1 MFRLLRRGPFALLWA
16 GATVSATG
24 DAMSWVALVWLV
36 YRQRGQAGDVA
47 ALAAAYTAPVALG
60 GLLAGRLLDR
70 FDRRRLLAAD
80 NLVRGLAF
88 ATVPVAAALGLLSL
102 THLYLVAACYG
113 LLKMVS
119 LAGFPTLIPA
129 YVDDRDLQRANAL
142 EGLSFGISQAAGA
155 ALAAVLLPL
164 VGATTLLAVDAA
176 SYLGYALCLA
186 RLPDGRPPAA
196 APAGAARGRSLL
208 AVARFVW
215 RTRALRSTTAMFM
228 LFNIGEGALL
238 VFLPVYS
245 QRLGTGVAGYGLLV
259 SAVTV
264 GELAGS
270 LGAGALVTDRL
281 GSRIVAAQL
290 AAAVLLAGLLLQP
303 PLAPTLV
310 LLAAFGA
317 MTTPMTAWAQTLRM
331 RLTPEGLHGR
341 LFALLRTAM
350 QATPPLGAAL
360 AAVTLPRG
368 VTPTVTAVVAVMAV
382 PALVAAP
389 GLVRSEVRL
398 PGSPSR

>member
-1 MFRLLRRGPFALLWA
+1 MLRLLRRGPFALLWA
-16 GATVSATG
+16 GATVSTTG

-47 ALAAAYTAPVALG
+47 ALAVAYTAPVAVG

-80 NLVRGLAF
+80 NLVRGLAYL
-88 ATVPVAAALGLLSL
+88 TVPVAAALGLLTL

-119 LAGFPTLIPA
+119 LAGFPALIPA
-129 YVDDRDLQRANAL
+129 YVEGADLQRANAL
-142 EGLSFGISQAAGA
+142 EGLSFGVSQAAGA
-155 ALAAVLLPL
+155 ALAAVLLP
-164 VGATTLLAVDAA
+164 VAGAVPLLAVDGL
-176 SYLGYALCLA
+176 SYLAYALCLA
-186 RLPDGRPPAA
+186 RLPAGRSPA
-196 APAGAARGRSLL
+196 APAARDRGRSLV
-208 AVARFVW
+208 AVARLVW
-215 RTRALRSTTAMFM
+215 RTRALRATTVMFM
-228 LFNIGEGALL
+228 LFNVGEGALL
-238 VFLPVYS
+238 VVLPVYS
-245 QRLGTGVAGYGLLV
+245 GQAGAGVAGYGLLV

-270 LGAGALVTDRL
+270 LGAGAVVVSRL
-281 GSRIVAAQL
+281 GPRIVAAQV
-290 AAAVLLAGLLLQP
+290 AAATLLAGLLVRP
-303 PLAPTLV
+303 PLAVTLV
-310 LLAAFGA
+310 LLAGFGA

-331 RLTPEGLHGR
+331 RLVPEGLHGR

-360 AAVTLPRG
+360 AAVTVPRG
-368 VTPTVTAVVAVMAV
+368 VAPTVVAVVALMAV

-389 GLVRSEVRL
+389 GLARAEVQA
-398 PGSPSR
+398 PG

>member
-1 MFRLLRRGPFALLWA
+1 MLRLLRRGPFALLWA
-16 GATVSATG
+16 GATVSTTG

-47 ALAAAYTAPVALG
+47 ALAVAYTAPVAVG

-80 NLVRGLAF
+80 NLVRGLAYL
-88 ATVPVAAALGLLSL
+88 TVPVAAALGVLTL

-119 LAGFPTLIPA
+119 LAGFPALIPA
-129 YVDDRDLQRANAL
+129 YVEGADLQRANAL
-142 EGLSFGISQAAGA
+142 EGLSFGVSQAAGA
-155 ALAAVLLPL
+155 ALAAVLLP
-164 VGATTLLAVDAA
+164 VAGAVPLLAVDGL
-176 SYLGYALCLA
+176 SYLAYALCLA
-186 RLPDGRPPAA
+186 RLPAGRSPA
-196 APAGAARGRSLL
+196 APAARDRGRSLV
-208 AVARFVW
+208 AVARLVW
-215 RTRALRSTTAMFM
+215 RTRALRATTVMFM
-228 LFNIGEGALL
+228 LFNVGEGALL

-245 QRLGTGVAGYGLLV
+245 GQAGAGVAGYGLLV

-270 LGAGALVTDRL
+270 LGAGAVVVSRL
-281 GSRIVAAQL
+281 GPRIVAAQV
-290 AAAVLLAGLLLQP
+290 AAATLLAGLLVRP
-303 PLAPTLV
+303 PLAVTLV
-310 LLAAFGA
+310 LLAGFGA

-331 RLTPEGLHGR
+331 RLVPEGLHGR

-360 AAVTLPRG
+360 AAVTVPRG
-368 VTPTVTAVVAVMAV
+368 
-382 PALVAAP
+382 
-389 GLVRSEVRL
+389 
-398 PGSPSR
+398 SPRRWWRWWP

>member
-1 MFRLLRRGPFALLWA
+1 MLRLLRRGPFALLWA
-16 GATVSATG
+16 GATVSTTG

-47 ALAAAYTAPVALG
+47 ALAVAYTAPVAVG

-80 NLVRGLAF
+80 NLVRGLAYL
-88 ATVPVAAALGLLSL
+88 TVPVAAALGLLTL

-119 LAGFPTLIPA
+119 LAGFPALIPA
-129 YVDDRDLQRANAL
+129 YVEGADLQRANAL
-142 EGLSFGISQAAGA
+142 EGLSFGVSQAAGA
-155 ALAAVLLPL
+155 ALAAVLLP
-164 VGATTLLAVDAA
+164 VAGAVPLLAVDGL
-176 SYLGYALCLA
+176 SYLAYALCLA
-186 RLPDGRPPAA
+186 RLPAGRSPA
-196 APAGAARGRSLL
+196 APAARDRGRSLV
-208 AVARFVW
+208 AVARLVW
-215 RTRALRSTTAMFM
+215 RTRALRATTVMFM
-228 LFNIGEGALL
+228 LFNVGEGALL

-245 QRLGTGVAGYGLLV
+245 GQAGAGVAGYGLLV

-270 LGAGALVTDRL
+270 LGAGAVVVSRL
-281 GSRIVAAQL
+281 GPRIVAAQV
-290 AAAVLLAGLLLQP
+290 AAATLLAGLLVRP
-303 PLAPTLV
+303 PLAVTLV
-310 LLAAFGA
+310 LLAGFGA

-331 RLTPEGLHGR
+331 RLVPEGLHGR

-360 AAVTLPRG
+360 AAVTVPRG
-368 VTPTVTAVVAVMAV
+368 VAPTVVAVVALMAV

-389 GLVRSEVRL
+389 GLARAEVQA
-398 PGSPSR
+398 PG

>member
-16 GATVSATG
+16 GATVSTTG

-47 ALAAAYTAPVALG
+47 VLAAAYTAPVAIG
-60 GLLAGRLLDR
+60 GLLAGSLLDR

-88 ATVPVAAALGLLSL
+88 LTVPVAAALGLLTL

-129 YVDDRDLQRANAL
+129 YVDDADLQRANAL
-142 EGLSFGISQAAGA
+142 EGLSFGASQAAGA
-155 ALAAVLLPL
+155 ALAAVLLPA
-164 VGATTLLAVDAA
+164 VGAAPLLALDAL
-176 SYLGYALCLA
+176 SYLAYALCLA
-186 RLPDGRPPAA
+186 RLPAGRPGAVAA
-196 APAGAARGRSLL
+196 GGGRRRSLV

-215 RTRALRSTTAMFM
+215 RTRPLRSTTAMFM

-245 QRLGTGVAGYGLLV
+245 GQLGTGVAGYGLLV

-270 LGAGALVTDRL
+270 IGAGAVAVDRL
-281 GSRIVAAQL
+281 GPRIVAAQL
-290 AAAVLLAGLLLQP
+290 AAAALLAGLLLRP
-303 PLAPTLV
+303 PLVPTLV
-310 LLAAFGA
+310 LLAGFGA

-331 RLTPEGLHGR
+331 RLTPEGLQGR

-360 AAVTLPRG
+360 AAATVPRG
-368 VTPTVTAVVAVMAV
+368 VAPTVAAVVAVMAA
-382 PALVAAP
+382 PALLAAP
-389 GLVRSEVRL
+389 GLARAEVRPL
-398 PGSPSR
+398 DSPFR

>member
-16 GATVSATG
+16 GATISTTG

-47 ALAAAYTAPVALG
+47 VLAAAYTAPVAVG
-60 GLLAGRLLDR
+60 GLLAGSLLDR

-88 ATVPVAAALGLLSL
+88 LTVPAAAALGPLTL

-129 YVDDRDLQRANAL
+129 YVDDADLQRANAL
-142 EGLSFGISQAAGA
+142 EGLSFGTSQAAGA

-164 VGATTLLAVDAA
+164 VGAVPLLALDAL
-176 SYLGYALCLA
+176 SYLAYAACLA
-186 RLPDGRPPAA
+186 RLPAGRPVAAAAGDGR
-196 APAGAARGRSLL
+196 RRSLL
-208 AVARFVW
+208 AVVRFVW
-215 RTRALRSTTAMFM
+215 RTRPLRSTTAMFM

-245 QRLGTGVAGYGLLV
+245 GQLGTGVAGYGLLV

-270 LGAGALVTDRL
+270 IGAGAVAVDRL
-281 GSRIVAAQL
+281 GPRIVAAQL
-290 AAAVLLAGLLLQP
+290 AAAALLAGLLLRP
-303 PLAPTLV
+303 PLVPTLV

-331 RLTPEGLHGR
+331 RLTPEALQGR

-360 AAVTLPRG
+360 AATTVPRG
-368 VTPTVTAVVAVMAV
+368 VAPTVAAIVAVMAA
-382 PALVAAP
+382 PALLAAP
-389 GLVRSEVRL
+389 GLARAEVRPL
-398 PGSPSR
+398 DSPSR

>member
-1 MFRLLRRGPFALLWA
+1 MFGLLRRGPFALLWA
-16 GATVSATG
+16 GATVSTTG

-36 YRQRGQAGDVA
+36 HGQRGRAGDVA
-47 ALAAAYTAPVALG
+47 MLAAAYTAPVAVG
-60 GLLAGRLLDR
+60 GLLAGSLLDR

-80 NLVRGLAF
+80 NLVRAVAF
-88 ATVPVAAALGLLSL
+88 ATVPAAAALGLLTL

-142 EGLSFGISQAAGA
+142 EGLSFGVSQAAGA
-155 ALAAVLLPL
+155 ALAAVLLPV
-164 VGATTLLAVDAA
+164 VGAAPLLAVDAL
-176 SYLGYALCLA
+176 SYLAYALCLA
-186 RLPDGRPPAA
+186 RLPAGRPAA
-196 APAGAARGRSLL
+196 AQGHGGRRGSLL

-228 LFNIGEGALL
+228 LFNVGEGALL

-245 QRLGTGVAGYGLLV
+245 GAGYGLLV

-270 LGAGALVTDRL
+270 LGAGAAGSDRL
-281 GSRIVAAQL
+281 GPRIVAAQL
-290 AAAVLLAGLLLQP
+290 AAAGLLCGLLLRP
-303 PLAPTLV
+303 PLPATLV

-360 AAVTLPRG
+360 AAVTVPRG
-368 VTPTVTAVVAVMAV
+368 VAPTVAAVVAVMAV
-382 PALVAAP
+382 PALLAAP
-389 GLVRSEVRL
+389 GLARAEIRL

>member
-1 MFRLLRRGPFALLWA
+1 MFRLLRQGPFALLWA
-16 GATVSATG
+16 GATVSTTG

-60 GLLAGRLLDR
+60 GLLAGSLLDR

-88 ATVPVAAALGLLSL
+88 ATVPVAAAFGQLSL
-102 THLYLVAACYG
+102 PHLYLVAACYG

-129 YVDDRDLQRANAL
+129 YVEDRDLQRANAL

-164 VGATTLLAVDAA
+164 VGAVPLLAVDAA

-186 RLPDGRPPAA
+186 RLPDGRPPAPRA
-196 APAGAARGRSLL
+196 DGGRGRSLL

-215 RTRALRSTTAMFM
+215 QTRALRSTTVMFM

-290 AAAVLLAGLLLQP
+290 AAAVLLSGLLLQP
-303 PLAPTLV
+303 PLVPTLV

-360 AAVTLPRG
+360 AAVTVPRG
-368 VTPTVTAVVAVMAV
+368 VAPTVAAVVAVMAV
-382 PALVAAP
+382 PAVAAAP
-389 GLVRSEVRL
+389 GLVRAEVRL
-398 PGSPSR
+398 PDSPSR

>member
-16 GATVSATG
+16 GATVSTTG

-36 YRQRGQAGDVA
+36 YGQRGQAGDVA
-47 ALAAAYTAPVALG
+47 VLAAAYTAPVAIG
-60 GLLAGRLLDR
+60 GLLAGGLLDR

-88 ATVPVAAALGLLSL
+88 LTVPVAAALGLLTL

-129 YVDDRDLQRANAL
+129 YVDDADLQRANAL
-142 EGLSFGISQAAGA
+142 EGLSFGASQAAGA

-164 VGATTLLAVDAA
+164 VGAVPLLALDAL
-176 SYLGYALCLA
+176 SYLAYALCLA
-186 RLPDGRPPAA
+186 RLPAGRPVAAAAGDGR
-196 APAGAARGRSLL
+196 RRSLV

-215 RTRALRSTTAMFM
+215 RTRPLRSTTAMFM

-245 QRLGTGVAGYGLLV
+245 ERLGTGVAGYGLLV
-259 SAVTV
+259 SAMTV

-270 LGAGALVTDRL
+270 IGAGAVAVDRL
-281 GSRIVAAQL
+281 GPRIVAAQL
-290 AAAVLLAGLLLQP
+290 AAAGLLAALLLRP
-303 PLAPTLV
+303 PPVPTLA

-331 RLTPEGLHGR
+331 RLTPEGLQGR
-341 LFALLRTAM
+341 LFALLRTSM

-360 AAVTLPRG
+360 AAATVPRG
-368 VTPTVTAVVAVMAV
+368 VAPTVAAIVAVMAV
-382 PALVAAP
+382 PALLAAP
-389 GLVRSEVRL
+389 GLARAEVRPL
-398 PGSPSR
+398 DSPSR

>member
-1 MFRLLRRGPFALLWA
+1 MLRLLRRGPFALLWA
-16 GATVSATG
+16 GATVSTTG

-36 YRQRGQAGDVA
+36 YQQRGQAGDVA
-47 ALAAAYTAPVALG
+47 ALAVAYTAPVAVG

-88 ATVPVAAALGLLSL
+88 LTVPVAAALGLLTL

-129 YVDDRDLQRANAL
+129 YVEGADLQRANAL
-142 EGLSFGISQAAGA
+142 EGLSFGVSQAAGA
-155 ALAAVLLPL
+155 ALAALLLP
-164 VGATTLLAVDAA
+164 VAGAVPLLAVDAL
-176 SYLGYALCLA
+176 SYLAYALCLA
-186 RLPDGRPPAA
+186 RLPAGRPPAA
-196 APAGAARGRSLL
+196 PAADDRGRSLG

-215 RTRALRSTTAMFM
+215 RTRALRATTVMFM
-228 LFNIGEGALL
+228 LFNVGEGALL

-245 QRLGTGVAGYGLLV
+245 GQVGAGVAGYGLLV

-270 LGAGALVTDRL
+270 LGAGAVVVDRL
-281 GSRIVAAQL
+281 GPRIVAAQV
-290 AAAVLLAGLLLQP
+290 AAATLLAGLLLRP
-303 PLAPTLV
+303 PLVVTLV
-310 LLAAFGA
+310 LLAGFGA

-331 RLTPEGLHGR
+331 RLAPEGLHGR

-360 AAVTLPRG
+360 AAVTVPRG
-368 VTPTVTAVVAVMAV
+368 VAPTVVAVVALMAV
-382 PALVAAP
+382 PALAAAP
-389 GLVRSEVRL
+389 GLARAEVQT
-398 PGSPSR
+398 PG

>member
-16 GATVSATG
+16 GATVSTTG

-47 ALAAAYTAPVALG
+47 VLAAAYTAPVAIG
-60 GLLAGRLLDR
+60 GLLAGSLLDR

-88 ATVPVAAALGLLSL
+88 LTVPVAAALGLLTL

-129 YVDDRDLQRANAL
+129 YVDDADLQRANAL
-142 EGLSFGISQAAGA
+142 EGLSFGASQAAGA
-155 ALAAVLLPL
+155 ALAAVLLPA
-164 VGATTLLAVDAA
+164 VGAAPLLALDAL
-176 SYLGYALCLA
+176 SYLAYALCLA
-186 RLPDGRPPAA
+186 RLPAGRLGAVAA
-196 APAGAARGRSLL
+196 GGGRRRSLV

-215 RTRALRSTTAMFM
+215 RTRPLRSTTAMFM

-245 QRLGTGVAGYGLLV
+245 GQLGTGVAGYGLLV

-270 LGAGALVTDRL
+270 IGAGAVAVDRL
-281 GSRIVAAQL
+281 GPRIVAAQL
-290 AAAVLLAGLLLQP
+290 AAAALLAGLLLRP
-303 PLAPTLV
+303 PLVPTLV
-310 LLAAFGA
+310 LLAGFGA

-331 RLTPEGLHGR
+331 RLTPEGLQGR

-360 AAVTLPRG
+360 AAATVPRG
-368 VTPTVTAVVAVMAV
+368 VAPTVAAVVAVMAA
-382 PALVAAP
+382 PALLAAP
-389 GLVRSEVRL
+389 GLARAEVRPL
-398 PGSPSR
+398 DSPFR

>member
-1 MFRLLRRGPFALLWA
+1 MLRLLRRGPFALLWA
-16 GATVSATG
+16 GATVSTTG

-47 ALAAAYTAPVALG
+47 VLAAAYTAPVAVG
-60 GLLAGRLLDR
+60 GLLAGSLLDR

-88 ATVPVAAALGLLSL
+88 LTVPVAAALGLLTL

-129 YVDDRDLQRANAL
+129 YVDDADTQRANAL
-142 EGLSFGISQAAGA
+142 EGLSFGASQAAGA

-164 VGATTLLAVDAA
+164 VGAVPLLALDAL
-176 SYLGYALCLA
+176 SYLVYALCLV
-186 RLPDGRPPAA
+186 RLPAGRPVAA
-196 APAGAARGRSLL
+196 AAGDGPRRSLL

-215 RTRALRSTTAMFM
+215 RTRPLRSTTAMFM

-245 QRLGTGVAGYGLLV
+245 GQLGTGVAGYGLLV

-270 LGAGALVTDRL
+270 IGAGAVAVDRL
-281 GSRIVAAQL
+281 GPRIVAAQL
-290 AAAVLLAGLLLQP
+290 AAAALLAGLLLRP
-303 PLAPTLV
+303 PLVPTLV

-331 RLTPEGLHGR
+331 RLTPEGLQGR

-360 AAVTLPRG
+360 AAATVPRG
-368 VTPTVTAVVAVMAV
+368 VAPTVAAIVAVMAV
-382 PALVAAP
+382 PALLAAP
-389 GLVRSEVRL
+389 GLARAEVRPL
-398 PGSPSR
+398 DSPSR

>member
-16 GATVSATG
+16 GATVSTTG

-47 ALAAAYTAPVALG
+47 VLAAAYTAPVAVG
-60 GLLAGRLLDR
+60 GLLAGGLLDR

-80 NLVRGLAF
+80 SLVRGLAF
-88 ATVPVAAALGLLSL
+88 LTVPVAAALGLLTL

-129 YVDDRDLQRANAL
+129 YVDDADLQRANAL
-142 EGLSFGISQAAGA
+142 EGLSFGASQAAGA

-164 VGATTLLAVDAA
+164 VGAVPLLALDALT
-176 SYLGYALCLA
+176 YLAYAVCLA
-186 RLPDGRPPAA
+186 RLPAGRPVAAANGDGR
-196 APAGAARGRSLL
+196 RRSLL
-208 AVARFVW
+208 AVVGLVW
-215 RTRALRSTTAMFM
+215 RTRPLRSTTAMFM

-245 QRLGTGVAGYGLLV
+245 GQLGTGVAGYGLLV

-270 LGAGALVTDRL
+270 IGAGAVAVDRL
-281 GSRIVAAQL
+281 GPRIVAAQL
-290 AAAVLLAGLLLQP
+290 AAAALLAGLLLRP
-303 PLAPTLV
+303 PLVPTLV

-331 RLTPEGLHGR
+331 RLTPEGLQGR

-360 AAVTLPRG
+360 AATTVPRG
-368 VTPTVTAVVAVMAV
+368 VAPTVAAIVAVMAA
-382 PALVAAP
+382 PALLAAP
-389 GLVRSEVRL
+389 GLARAEVRPL
-398 PGSPSR
+398 DSPSR

>member
-16 GATVSATG
+16 GATVSTTG

-47 ALAAAYTAPVALG
+47 VLAAAYTAPVAVG
-60 GLLAGRLLDR
+60 GLLAGSLLDR

-88 ATVPVAAALGLLSL
+88 LTVPAAAALGLLTL
-102 THLYLVAACYG
+102 PHLYLVAACYG

-129 YVDDRDLQRANAL
+129 YVEDADLQRANAL
-142 EGLSFGISQAAGA
+142 EGLSFGASQAAGA

-164 VGATTLLAVDAA
+164 VGAVPLLALDALT
-176 SYLGYALCLA
+176 YLAYAVCLA
-186 RLPDGRPPAA
+186 RLPAGRPVAAAAGDGR
-196 APAGAARGRSLL
+196 RRSLL
-208 AVARFVW
+208 AVVGFVW
-215 RTRALRSTTAMFM
+215 RTRPLRSTTAMFM

-245 QRLGTGVAGYGLLV
+245 GQLGTGVAGYGLLV

-270 LGAGALVTDRL
+270 IGAGAVAVDRL
-281 GSRIVAAQL
+281 GPRIVAAQL
-290 AAAVLLAGLLLQP
+290 AAAALLAGLLLRP
-303 PLAPTLV
+303 PLVPTLV

-331 RLTPEGLHGR
+331 RLTPEGLQGR

-350 QATPPLGAAL
+350 QATPPLGAAM
-360 AAVTLPRG
+360 AATTVPRG
-368 VTPTVTAVVAVMAV
+368 VAPTVAAIVAVMAA
-382 PALVAAP
+382 PALLAAP
-389 GLVRSEVRL
+389 GLARAEVRPL
-398 PGSPSR
+398 DSPSR

>member
-1 MFRLLRRGPFALLWA
+1 
-16 GATVSATG
+16 
-24 DAMSWVALVWLV
+24 MSWVALVWLV

-47 ALAAAYTAPVALG
+47 ALAAAYTAPVAVG
-60 GLLAGRLLDR
+60 GLLAGGLLDR

-88 ATVPVAAALGLLSL
+88 LTVPVAAALGLLTL
-102 THLYLVAACYG
+102 THLYLVAAWYG

-129 YVDDRDLQRANAL
+129 YVDDADLQRANAL
-142 EGLSFGISQAAGA
+142 EGLSFGASQAAGA
-155 ALAAVLLPL
+155 ALAAVLLPV
-164 VGATTLLAVDAA
+164 VGAAPLLALDAL
-176 SYLGYALCLA
+176 SYLAYAFCLA
-186 RLPDGRPPAA
+186 RLPASRPVAATDGGGR
-196 APAGAARGRSLL
+196 RRSLW

-215 RTRALRSTTAMFM
+215 RTRPLRSTTAMFM

-245 QRLGTGVAGYGLLV
+245 GQLGGGVAGYGLLL

-270 LGAGALVTDRL
+270 IGAGAVAVERL
-281 GSRIVAAQL
+281 GPRIVAAQL
-290 AAAVLLAGLLLQP
+290 AAAALLAGLLLRP
-303 PLAPTLV
+303 PLVPTLV

-331 RLTPEGLHGR
+331 RLTPEGLQGR

-350 QATPPLGAAL
+350 QATPPLGRRWPPPPCPGAW
-360 AAVTLPRG
+360 PR
-368 VTPTVTAVVAVMAV
+368 PW
-382 PALVAAP
+382 P
-389 GLVRSEVRL
+389 
-398 PGSPSR
+398 PSWP

>member
-1 MFRLLRRGPFALLWA
+1 MLRLLRRGPFALLWA
-16 GATVSATG
+16 GATVSTTG

-36 YRQRGQAGDVA
+36 YRQRGRAGDVA
-47 ALAAAYTAPVALG
+47 VLAAAYTAPVAIG

-80 NLVRGLAF
+80 NLARGLVF
-88 ATVPVAAALGLLSL
+88 VTVPLAAAVGLLTL
-102 THLYLVAACYG
+102 THLYLAAACYG

-119 LAGFPTLIPA
+119 LAGFPALIPA
-129 YVDDRDLQRANAL
+129 YVEDADLQRANAL

-155 ALAAVLLPL
+155 ALAAVLLPV
-164 VGATTLLAVDAA
+164 VGAVPLLAVDAL
-176 SYLGYALCLA
+176 SYLAYALCLA
-186 RLPDGRPPAA
+186 RLPAGRAPAA
-196 APAGAARGRSLL
+196 PPGEVRGRSLL
-208 AVARFVW
+208 AVTRFVW
-215 RTRALRSTTAMFM
+215 GTRALRSTTVMFM
-228 LFNIGEGALL
+228 LFNVGEGALL

-245 QRLGTGVAGYGLLV
+245 GQLGTGVAGYGLLV

-270 LGAGALVTDRL
+270 LGAGAVVVDRL
-281 GSRIVAAQL
+281 GRRIVAAQL
-290 AAAVLLAGLLLQP
+290 AAAALLAGLLLR
-303 PLAPTLV
+303 LSLVVTLV
-310 LLAAFGA
+310 LLAGFGA

-360 AAVTLPRG
+360 AAATVPRG
-368 VTPTVTAVVAVMAV
+368 VTPTVAAVVAVMAV
-382 PALVAAP
+382 PALLAGP
-389 GLVRSEVRL
+389 GLARAEVRL

>member
-1 MFRLLRRGPFALLWA
+1 MLRLLRRGPFALLWA
-16 GATVSATG
+16 GATVSTTG

-47 ALAAAYTAPVALG
+47 VLAAAYTAPVAVG
-60 GLLAGRLLDR
+60 GLLAGSLLDR

-88 ATVPVAAALGLLSL
+88 LTVPVAAALGLLTL

-129 YVDDRDLQRANAL
+129 YVDDADTQRANAL
-142 EGLSFGISQAAGA
+142 EGLSFGASQAAGA

-164 VGATTLLAVDAA
+164 VGAVPLLALDAL
-176 SYLGYALCLA
+176 SYLVYALCLV
-186 RLPDGRPPAA
+186 RLPAGRPVAA
-196 APAGAARGRSLL
+196 AAGDGPRRSLL

-215 RTRALRSTTAMFM
+215 RTRPLRSTTAMFM

-245 QRLGTGVAGYGLLV
+245 GQLGTGVAGYGLLV

-270 LGAGALVTDRL
+270 IGAGAVAVDRL
-281 GSRIVAAQL
+281 GPRIVAAQL
-290 AAAVLLAGLLLQP
+290 AAAALLAGLLLRP
-303 PLAPTLV
+303 PLVPTLV

-331 RLTPEGLHGR
+331 RLTPEGLQGR
-341 LFALLRTAM
+341 VFALLRTAM

-360 AAVTLPRG
+360 AAATVPRG
-368 VTPTVTAVVAVMAV
+368 VAPTVAAIVAVMAV
-382 PALVAAP
+382 PALLAAP
-389 GLVRSEVRL
+389 GLARAEVRPL
-398 PGSPSR
+398 DSPSR

>member
-1 MFRLLRRGPFALLWA
+1 MLRLLRRGPFALLWA
-16 GATVSATG
+16 GATVSTTG

-47 ALAAAYTAPVALG
+47 VLAAAYTAPVAVG
-60 GLLAGRLLDR
+60 GLLAGSLLDR

-88 ATVPVAAALGLLSL
+88 LTVPVAAALGLLTL

-113 LLKMVS
+113 LLKMVG

-129 YVDDRDLQRANAL
+129 YVDDADTQRANAL
-142 EGLSFGISQAAGA
+142 EGLSFGASQAAGA

-164 VGATTLLAVDAA
+164 VGAVPLLALDAL
-176 SYLGYALCLA
+176 SYLVYALCLV
-186 RLPDGRPPAA
+186 RLPAGRPVAA
-196 APAGAARGRSLL
+196 AAGDGPRRSLL

-215 RTRALRSTTAMFM
+215 RTRPLRSTTAMFM

-245 QRLGTGVAGYGLLV
+245 GQLGTGVAGYGLLV

-264 GELAGS
+264 
-270 LGAGALVTDRL
+270 
-281 GSRIVAAQL
+281 
-290 AAAVLLAGLLLQP
+290 
-303 PLAPTLV
+303 
-310 LLAAFGA
+310 
-317 MTTPMTAWAQTLRM
+317 RM
-331 RLTPEGLHGR
+331 RLTPEGLQGR

-360 AAVTLPRG
+360 AAATVPRG
-368 VTPTVTAVVAVMAV
+368 VAPTVAAIVAVMAV
-382 PALVAAP
+382 PALLAAP
-389 GLVRSEVRL
+389 GLARAEVRPL
-398 PGSPSR
+398 DSPSR

>member
-1 MFRLLRRGPFALLWA
+1 
-16 GATVSATG
+16 
-24 DAMSWVALVWLV
+24 MSWVALVWLV

-47 ALAAAYTAPVALG
+47 ALAVAYTAPVAVG

-80 NLVRGLAF
+80 NLVRGLAYL
-88 ATVPVAAALGLLSL
+88 TVPVAAALGLLTL

-119 LAGFPTLIPA
+119 LAGFPALIPA
-129 YVDDRDLQRANAL
+129 YVEGADLQRANAL
-142 EGLSFGISQAAGA
+142 EGLSFGVSQAAGA
-155 ALAAVLLPL
+155 ALAAVLLP
-164 VGATTLLAVDAA
+164 VAGAVPLLAVDGL
-176 SYLGYALCLA
+176 SYLAYALCLA
-186 RLPDGRPPAA
+186 RLPAGRSPA
-196 APAGAARGRSLL
+196 APAARDRGRSLV
-208 AVARFVW
+208 AVARLVW
-215 RTRALRSTTAMFM
+215 RTRALRATTVMFM
-228 LFNIGEGALL
+228 LFNVGEGALL

-245 QRLGTGVAGYGLLV
+245 GQAGAGVAGYGLLV

-270 LGAGALVTDRL
+270 LGAGAVVVSRL
-281 GSRIVAAQL
+281 GPRIVAAQV
-290 AAAVLLAGLLLQP
+290 AAATLLAGLLVRS
-303 PLAPTLV
+303 PLAVTLV
-310 LLAAFGA
+310 LLAGFGA

-331 RLTPEGLHGR
+331 RLVPEGLHGR

-360 AAVTLPRG
+360 AAVTVPRG
-368 VTPTVTAVVAVMAV
+368 VAPTVVAVVALMAV

-389 GLVRSEVRL
+389 GLARAEVQA
-398 PGSPSR
+398 PG

>member
-1 MFRLLRRGPFALLWA
+1 
-16 GATVSATG
+16 
-24 DAMSWVALVWLV
+24 
-36 YRQRGQAGDVA
+36 
-47 ALAAAYTAPVALG
+47 
-60 GLLAGRLLDR
+60 
-70 FDRRRLLAAD
+70 
-80 NLVRGLAF
+80 
-88 ATVPVAAALGLLSL
+88 VAAALGLLTL

-129 YVDDRDLQRANAL
+129 YVDDADLQRANAL
-142 EGLSFGISQAAGA
+142 EGLGFGASQATGA
-155 ALAAVLLPL
+155 ALAAVLLPA
-164 VGATTLLAVDAA
+164 VGAAPLLALDGL
-176 SYLGYALCLA
+176 SYLVYALCLA
-186 RLPDGRPPAA
+186 RLPAGRPLAAAAGDGR
-196 APAGAARGRSLL
+196 RSLL

-215 RTRALRSTTAMFM
+215 RTRPLRSTTAMFM

-245 QRLGTGVAGYGLLV
+245 GQLGTGVAGYGLLL

-270 LGAGALVTDRL
+270 IGAGAVAVERL
-281 GSRIVAAQL
+281 GPRIAAAQL
-290 AAAVLLAGLLLQP
+290 AAAALLAGLLLRP
-303 PLAPTLV
+303 PLVPTLV

-331 RLTPEGLHGR
+331 RLTPEGLQGR

-360 AAVTLPRG
+360 AATTVPRG
-368 VTPTVTAVVAVMAV
+368 VAPTVAAIVAVMAV
-382 PALVAAP
+382 PALLAAP
-389 GLVRSEVRL
+389 GLARAEVRPL
-398 PGSPSR
+398 DSPSR

>member
-16 GATVSATG
+16 GATVSTTG

-47 ALAAAYTAPVALG
+47 ALAAAYTAPVAVG
-60 GLLAGRLLDR
+60 GLLAGSLLDR

-80 NLVRGLAF
+80 NLARGLAF
-88 ATVPVAAALGLLSL
+88 ATVPVAAALGQLTL

-129 YVDDRDLQRANAL
+129 YVEDRDLQRANAL
-142 EGLSFGISQAAGA
+142 ESLSFGISQAAGA

-164 VGATTLLAVDAA
+164 VGAVALLAVDAA
-176 SYLGYALCLA
+176 SYLGYAICLA
-186 RLPDGRPPAA
+186 RLPEGRPLAA
-196 APAGAARGRSLL
+196 GPGGRGGSLV

-215 RTRALRSTTAMFM
+215 RTRALRSTTVMFM

-245 QRLGTGVAGYGLLV
+245 QRLGTGVAGYGLLL

-290 AAAVLLAGLLLQP
+290 AAAVLLSGLLLRP
-303 PLAPTLV
+303 PLVPTLV

-360 AAVTLPRG
+360 AAVTVPRG
-368 VTPTVTAVVAVMAV
+368 VGPTVAAVVAVMAV
-382 PALVAAP
+382 PALAAAP
-389 GLVRSEVRL
+389 GLVRAEVRL
-398 PGSPSR
+398 RDSPSR

>member
-1 MFRLLRRGPFALLWA
+1 MLRLLRRGPFALLWA
-16 GATVSATG
+16 GATVSTTG

-47 ALAAAYTAPVALG
+47 VLAAAYTAPVAVG
-60 GLLAGRLLDR
+60 GLLAGSLLDR

-88 ATVPVAAALGLLSL
+88 LTVPVAAALGLLTL

-129 YVDDRDLQRANAL
+129 YVDDADTQRANAL
-142 EGLSFGISQAAGA
+142 EGLSFGASQAAGA

-164 VGATTLLAVDAA
+164 VGAVPLLALDAL
-176 SYLGYALCLA
+176 SYLVYALCLV
-186 RLPDGRPPAA
+186 RLPAGRPVAA
-196 APAGAARGRSLL
+196 AAGDGPRRSLL

-215 RTRALRSTTAMFM
+215 RTRPLRSTTAMFM

-245 QRLGTGVAGYGLLV
+245 GQLGTGVAGYGLLV

-270 LGAGALVTDRL
+270 IGAGAVAVDRL
-281 GSRIVAAQL
+281 GPRIVAAQL
-290 AAAVLLAGLLLQP
+290 AAAALLAGLLLRP

-331 RLTPEGLHGR
+331 RLTPEGLQGR

-360 AAVTLPRG
+360 AAATVPRG
-368 VTPTVTAVVAVMAV
+368 VAPTVAAIVAVMAV
-382 PALVAAP
+382 PALLAAP
-389 GLVRSEVRL
+389 GLARAEVRPL
-398 PGSPSR
+398 DSPSR

>member
-16 GATVSATG
+16 GATVSTTG

-47 ALAAAYTAPVALG
+47 ALAAAYTAPVAVG
-60 GLLAGRLLDR
+60 GLLAGSLLDR

-88 ATVPVAAALGLLSL
+88 ATVPVASALGQLTL

-129 YVDDRDLQRANAL
+129 YVEDRDLQRANAL
-142 EGLSFGISQAAGA
+142 EGLSFGVSQAAGA

-164 VGATTLLAVDAA
+164 VGAVPLLAVDAA

-186 RLPDGRPPAA
+186 RLPGGRPPAPLA
-196 APAGAARGRSLL
+196 DGGRGRSLL
-208 AVARFVW
+208 AVARLVW
-215 RTRALRSTTAMFM
+215 RTRALRSTTVMFM

-245 QRLGTGVAGYGLLV
+245 QRLGAGVAGYGLLL

-290 AAAVLLAGLLLQP
+290 AAAVLLSGLLLQP

-360 AAVTLPRG
+360 AAVTVPRG
-368 VTPTVTAVVAVMAV
+368 ITPTVAAVVAVMAV
-382 PALVAAP
+382 PAVAAAP
-389 GLVRSEVRL
+389 GLVRAEVRL

>member
-16 GATVSATG
+16 GATVSTTG

-47 ALAAAYTAPVALG
+47 VLAAAYTAPVAVG
-60 GLLAGRLLDR
+60 GLLAGSLLDR

-88 ATVPVAAALGLLSL
+88 LTVPVAAALGLLTL

-129 YVDDRDLQRANAL
+129 YVDDADLQRANAL
-142 EGLSFGISQAAGA
+142 EGLSFGASQAAGA
-155 ALAAVLLPL
+155 ALAAILLPL
-164 VGATTLLAVDAA
+164 VGAVPLLAVDAL
-176 SYLGYALCLA
+176 SYLVYALCLA
-186 RLPDGRPPAA
+186 RLPAGRPVAVAA
-196 APAGAARGRSLL
+196 GDGGRRSLL

-215 RTRALRSTTAMFM
+215 RARPLRSTTAMFM

-245 QRLGTGVAGYGLLV
+245 GQLGTGVAGYGLLV

-270 LGAGALVTDRL
+270 IGAGAVAVDRL
-281 GSRIVAAQL
+281 GPRIAAAQL
-290 AAAVLLAGLLLQP
+290 AAAALLAGLLLRP
-303 PLAPTLV
+303 PLVPTLV

-331 RLTPEGLHGR
+331 RLTPEGLQGR

-360 AAVTLPRG
+360 AAATVPRG
-368 VTPTVTAVVAVMAV
+368 VAPTVAAIVAVMAA
-382 PALVAAP
+382 PALLAAP
-389 GLVRSEVRL
+389 GLARAEVRPL
-398 PGSPSR
+398 DSPSR

>member
-1 MFRLLRRGPFALLWA
+1 
-16 GATVSATG
+16 
-24 DAMSWVALVWLV
+24 
-36 YRQRGQAGDVA
+36 
-47 ALAAAYTAPVALG
+47 
-60 GLLAGRLLDR
+60 
-70 FDRRRLLAAD
+70 
-80 NLVRGLAF
+80 
-88 ATVPVAAALGLLSL
+88 
-102 THLYLVAACYG
+102 
-113 LLKMVS
+113 MVS

-142 EGLSFGISQAAGA
+142 EGLSFGISQAAGS

-164 VGATTLLAVDAA
+164 VGAVPLLAVDAV

-186 RLPDGRPPAA
+186 RLPAGRPL
-196 APAGAARGRSLL
+196 APPDDGGRGRSLL
-208 AVARFVW
+208 AVVRFVW

-245 QRLGTGVAGYGLLV
+245 GRLGTGVAGYGLLV
-259 SAVTV
+259 SAVTL

-270 LGAGALVTDRL
+270 LGAGAAGTDRL

-290 AAAVLLAGLLLQP
+290 AAAALLGGLLLGP
-303 PLAPTLV
+303 PLLPTLA

-331 RLTPEGLHGR
+331 RLTPEGLQGR

-360 AAVTLPRG
+360 AAVTVPRG
-368 VTPTVTAVVAVMAV
+368 VTPTVAAVVAVMAV
-382 PALVAAP
+382 PALLAAP
-389 GLVRSEVRL
+389 GLVRAEVRL